1 MTLLMFLG
9 EFIAGLLLYLYELSF
24 LPKKKITYF
33 MGIKL
38 IQAKSD
44 LKPSD
49 TNIKIYFLIFIASF
63 FDFVEYMISTYYLA
77 KYSDMSNTLEMRLSG
92 ILTISSALFFYFLLK
107 LPIHKHHF
115 FSLSVILF
123 CLIIIIISE
132 YIFQYIHVK
141 KFTFKLL
148 LIFFIHFFNSLLD
161 SIEKYLLEYDF
172 VNPFKTLMLEGI
184 FGFILTFIYSFL
196 ENSFIE
202 IKEYYDN
209 NKKLNFSFFIFCL
222 LLYFM
227 LSGGRNA
234 YRVVTNKIYSPM
246 TKSLTDYF
254 LNPIVIIYYFII
266 ENDFRCGEKK
276 SIFYFCLN
284 FIFSI
289 IIDICSCVYNEI
301 LILFF
306 CDLEYN
312 THKEIAY
319 RASDVDRN
327 SELEFDDSSNSL

>member
-1 MTLLMFLG
+1 M
-9 EFIAGLLLYLYELSF
+9 
-24 LPKKKITYF
+24 
-33 MGIKL
+33 
-38 IQAKSD
+38 
-44 LKPSD
+44 
-49 TNIKIYFLIFIASF
+49 
-63 FDFVEYMISTYYLA
+63 
-77 KYSDMSNTLEMRLSG
+77 
-92 ILTISSALFFYFLLK
+92 
-107 LPIHKHHF
+107 
-115 FSLSVILF
+115 
-123 CLIIIIISE
+123 
-132 YIFQYIHVK
+132 K

-196 ENSFIE
+196 ENSFVE
-202 IKEYYDN
+202 IKEYCDN
-209 NKKLNFSFFIFCL
+209 NKKLNFCFFIFCL

-276 SIFYFCLN
+276 NIFYFCIN

-312 THKEIAY
+312 THKEISY
-319 RASDVDRN
+319 RASDVDRS